1 MYPTS
6 IGAKFG
12 GMNKLNKHKHTAV
25 IGVGLVLLLV
35 CCGQPKE
42 VNKDISAL
50 REKLPKLE
58 TPLEFNSDRMMKLK
72 SIELTDNALIKK
84 LKDKNYFTLVGKV
97 FDTENNITILGYI
110 PDDIGTPIL
119 ITYDKDGNELSSHA
133 LYENAMGDM
142 GQYTTNIVIVRPDRQ
157 ILFTDST
164 TTRKINDEGTD
175 EIPGTDSLSV
185 TYKKYRLT
193 DKGTIERV
201 E

>member
-1 MYPTS
+1 
-6 IGAKFG
+6 
-12 GMNKLNKHKHTAV
+12 MNKLKSRKHTAV
-25 IGVGLVLLLV
+25 VAIVLVLLLG
-35 CCGQPKE
+35 CCGQQKE
-42 VNKDISAL
+42 VNIDISEL

-72 SIELTDNALIKK
+72 SIELPDNALLKK

-119 ITYDKDGNELSSHA
+119 ITYDNEGNELSSHA
-133 LYENAMGDM
+133 IYENAMGDM
-142 GQYTTNIVIVRPDRQ
+142 GQYTTNIVTVLPDRQ

-164 TTRKINDEGTD
+164 TTRKINDDGTD
-175 EIPGTDSLSV
+175 EILGTDSLSV
-185 TYKKYRLT
+185 THKKYKLT